1 VTETLFEHR
10 VDLEM
15 KRKRQILGLTF

>member
-1 VTETLFEHR
+1 VTETLFQHR